1 MKRVVLLGAAMA
13 VVTLVGVAGCRR
25 DPPDHL
31 RQARMAIFEKDPQRA
46 LKLYKQA
53 IDELEETREA
63 QVIRARALKG
73 AADVYHFELG
83 DIRQAIAVYR
93 ELITQ
98 CPESPEALEA
108 HLVLADLLREN
119 LHDLRGA
126 ITELTA
132 AIARNP
138 PQSAE
143 LIYRV
148 AKLYFELNDFQ
159 QSELEAQK
167 VVTRYETSTYVD
179 DAMLLRGQ
187 ALAMMENKAEAMRS
201 FEDLSRRFPDS
212 ELAPYA
218 LVEMGRIKAES
229 GENEKA
235 IEIWVEA
242 LKNHPQPAVV
252 QTSIARAR
260 RWLANTTPTHI
271 GEKTAAFDDRNR
283 ARAKNS
289 VEAVGG
295 SSEEASRDFGD

>member
-1 MKRVVLLGAAMA
+1 MKRLILMAAAMA
-13 VVTLVGVAGCRR
+13 VVTAVGCAGCRR
-25 DPPDHL
+25 DAPDHL

-53 IDELEETREA
+53 IDELGDTREA
-63 QVIRARALKG
+63 PVVRARALKG
-73 AADVYHFELG
+73 AADVYHYELR
-83 DIRQAIAVYR
+83 DVRQAIAVYR

-108 HLVLADLLREN
+108 HLVLADLLHETM
-119 LHDLRGA
+119 HDLRGA

-143 LIYRV
+143 LTYRV
-148 AKLYFELNDFQ
+148 AKLYFELGDFR

-167 VVTRYETSTYVD
+167 VVSRYETSIYVD
-179 DAMLLRGQ
+179 DAMMLRGQ
-187 ALAMMENKAEAMRS
+187 ALTMMDDGKAEALRA
-201 FEDLSRRFPDS
+201 FDELARRFPES
-212 ELAPYA
+212 ELVPHA
-218 LVEMGRIKAES
+218 LVEMGRIKVEA

-260 RWLANTTPTHI
+260 RRLANTTVTRV
-271 GEKTAAFDDRNR
+271 GEKTAAFDGPK
-283 ARAKNS
+283 RAKNS

-295 SSEEASRDFGD
+295 SSAEAARDFGD